1 MKKYEGQPIFKA
13 LADIYQPKC
22 VKCLC
27 MHIIIRVDKE
37 IRIIKKE
44 NDTLLM

>member
-1 MKKYEGQPIFKA
+1 MKKCEGQLPFNA
-13 LADIYQPKC
+13 LADIYQSEY

-27 MHIIIRVDKE
+27 MHIIRVDKE
-37 IRIIKKE
+37 IKIIKKE